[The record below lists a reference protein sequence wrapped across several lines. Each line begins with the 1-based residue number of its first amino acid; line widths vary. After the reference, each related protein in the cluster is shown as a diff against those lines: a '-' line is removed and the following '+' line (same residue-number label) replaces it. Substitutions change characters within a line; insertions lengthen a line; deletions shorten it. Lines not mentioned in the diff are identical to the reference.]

1 TDPIAYNA
9 NAQMVQASLDA
20 LPNLGQDN
28 ISVQQTQVG
37 GPWTIDFGGNLG
49 GESLP
54 ALAAASVDLAG
65 SGAGVTA
72 TGTTPGATVYNT
84 LTKIQAVSLTGG
96 AGDNL
101 MDASGFTG
109 PVTLLGGGGNDT
121 LIASH
126 GSDYIDGGSGNNT
139 VILNDTHTGG
149 LGADTLIGGTGD

>member
-1 TDPIAYNA
+1 LDMDQGTDQVVTVSLTGTVTGGTFKLTYDGQATDPIAYNA

-72 TGTTPGATVYNT
+72 TVTTPGATVYNT

-126 GSDYIDGGSGNNT
+126 
-139 VILNDTHTGG
+139 
-149 LGADTLIGGTGD
+149 